1 MKKRIKSFGYAA
13 KGIRTV
19 LQSETNMKIHAI
31 IAGLVIICGIIFK
44 ISPNEWLMCLLC
56 FGLVFSAEMF
66 NTAIETIINLVS
78 PETNPLAGKAKDIAA
93 GAVLVSAIF
102 SATIGL
108 IIFIPK
114 GWRLIEYIFS

>member
-19 LQSETNMKIHAI
+19 LKSETNMKIHAI
-31 IAGLVIICGIIFK
+31 IAGLVIIFGIIFK
-44 ISPNEWLMCLLC
+44 ISPNEWLICLLC

-66 NTAIETIINLVS
+66 NTAIETIVNLVS

-102 SATIGL
+102 SATVGL